1 MMKAVFINGDYT
13 KQSDL
18 IGLNNE
24 LKDCKSILKEL
35 NLSYGTILIVDT
47 VTRKDKLEKINESS
61 NLK

>member
-35 NLSYGTILIVDT
+35 NLSYGTVLIVDT
-47 VTRKDKLEKINESS
+47 VTRKDKL
-61 NLK
+61 